1 MAKKDKENQVKANAR
16 VSGRGKDRQLNKQTD
31 KMKSN
36 VHNDLIVRDTTMQR
50 PTGHGTLN

>member
-16 VSGRGKDRQLNKQTD
+16 VIGRGKDKQLNKQTD

-36 VHNDLIVRDTTMQR
+36 VHGIQPMQR